1 MEVTGPRWAYAL
13 QKSQSHT
20 RLRSHNRS
28 SDHIISLNCQQERPA
43 TLQAEHCP
51 GTEEAHR
58 AAVMYSKGMKGN
70 ETSDGEER
78 FPKSPGSDNGEA
90 ESQEMNSLDTI
101 ITGKQSTEHPLLGL
115 GKGSSFSFS
124 RLVPGI
130 GHWMGHCQC

>member
-1 MEVTGPRWAYAL
+1 MGLCSSKVAITPKASL
-13 QKSQSHT
+13 C
-20 RLRSHNRS
+20 S
-28 SDHIISLNCQQERPA
+28 SDHIITLNCQQERPA

-70 ETSDGEER
+70 ETSDGKER
-78 FPKSPGSDNGEA
+78 FPRSPGSDNGEA
-90 ESQEMNSLDTI
+90 ESQELNSLNTI
-101 ITGKQSTEHPLLGL
+101 ITGKQSTEHPLLEL

-124 RLVPGI
+124 RLVLGM